1 MMHGY
6 IPANRFLP
14 YLSWTQINAL
24 PDRTNTVIV
33 LPVGAIEQHG
43 PHLPCAVD
51 SVIAWGVMGLALGRL
66 PAQLPAFGMAPITY
80 GKSDE
85 HLHFP
90 GTMTLS
96 GPTLLAMVTEIGE
109 SVYRAGFRKL
119 LLANGHGGQPQV
131 LEMAA
136 RELRLRHGDYVIVP
150 HHVSRVPNASGQY
163 ISEQEKRLSMHAGH
177 SETALMMA
185 LAPETVHM
193 AHAVAN
199 FPPVFPSKVLS
210 ADGRPA
216 CAWTARDFGDSGVIG
231 DPHGATAEQGQHILS
246 TLADSWVQAIT
257 DLHHLQWVV
266 RDAPSWGH
274 VHQHGH
280 VESGHVLTGHI
291 LSTHA
296 EATTV

>member
-6 IPANRFLP
+6 IPPHRFLP
-14 YLSWTQINAL
+14 YLSWTEIDAL
-24 PDRTNTVIV
+24 PDRANTVIV

-51 SVIAWGVMGLALGRL
+51 SVISAGVMGKALERL
-66 PAQLPAFGMAPITY
+66 PAEVRAFGLAPITY

-90 GTMTLS
+90 GTMTLT
-96 GPTLLAMVTEIGE
+96 GPTLLAVMTEIGE

-131 LEMAA
+131 MEMAA
-136 RELRLRHGDYVIVP
+136 RELRVRHGDFVVVP
-150 HHVSRVPNASGQY
+150 YHVSRVANSSGKY
-163 ISEQEKRLSMHAGH
+163 ISEQEKRLAMHAGH

-193 AHAVAN
+193 ERAVAN

-210 ADGRPA
+210 GDGRPA
-216 CAWTARDFGDSGVIG
+216 CAWTARDFGPSGVIG
-231 DPHGATAEQGQHILS
+231 DPHGATPAQGEDILD
-246 TLADSWVQAIT
+246 TLAASWVQAIT
-257 DLHHLQWVV
+257 DLFHMQWVV
-266 RDAPSWGH
+266 REAASWGSA
-274 VHQHGH
+274 HQQ
-280 VESGHVLTGHI
+280 GHI
-291 LSTHA
+291 ESASSSLS
-296 EATTV
+296 

>member
-6 IPANRFLP
+6 LPPQRFLP
-14 YLSWTQINAL
+14 YLSWTEIAAL
-24 PDRTNTVIV
+24 PDRANTVIV

-43 PHLPCAVD
+43 PHLPCCVD
-51 SVIAWGVMGLALGRL
+51 SVIASGVLGRALERL
-66 PAQLPAFGMAPITY
+66 PASVRAFGLAPITY

-150 HHVSRVPNASGQY
+150 YHVSRLANSSGKY
-163 ISEQEKRLSMHAGH
+163 ISDQERSLAMHAGH
-177 SETALMMA
+177 SETALMLA
-185 LAPETVHM
+185 LAPDTVHM
-193 AHAVAN
+193 ERAVVN
-199 FPPVFPSKVLS
+199 YPPVFPSKLLS

-216 CAWTARDFGDSGVIG
+216 CAWTTRDFGPSGVIG
-231 DPHGATAEQGQHILS
+231 DPLRATREQGEDILD
-246 TLADSWVQAIT
+246 TLSASWAQAIT
-257 DLHHLQWVV
+257 DLFQMQWVV
-266 RDAPSWGH
+266 RDVPSWGYG
-274 VHQHGH
+274 HQQ
-280 VESGHVLTGHI
+280 GHI
-291 LSTHA
+291 QQSL
-296 EATTV
+296 